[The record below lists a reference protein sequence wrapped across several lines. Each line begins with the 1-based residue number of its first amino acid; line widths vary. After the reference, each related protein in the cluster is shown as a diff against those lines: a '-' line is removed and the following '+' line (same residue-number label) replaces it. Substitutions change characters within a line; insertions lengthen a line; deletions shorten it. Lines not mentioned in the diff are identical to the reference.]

1 MPQLHLLIFKRRSY
15 FPKNGGHW
23 ALFLPFEKGGTDGCG
38 FDVIKSSFKAKQTQF
53 KTFDCT
59 PEVGKDRLVECVPLE
74 IYVDDVPDLNN
85 ICNIVTR
92 GRPFHLVNQ
101 NCQHWVCEVVE
112 MLVERYE
119 IPNGKQE
126 LTKIKRKGYRLLR
139 SE

>member
-1 MPQLHLLIFKRRSY
+1 MLIGSFRHSCGFHSSSKFSGAPHTHPMPQLHLLIFKRRSY

-92 GRPFHLVNQ
+92 GRPF
-101 NCQHWVCEVVE
+101 
-112 MLVERYE
+112 
-119 IPNGKQE
+119 
-126 LTKIKRKGYRLLR
+126 
-139 SE
+139 